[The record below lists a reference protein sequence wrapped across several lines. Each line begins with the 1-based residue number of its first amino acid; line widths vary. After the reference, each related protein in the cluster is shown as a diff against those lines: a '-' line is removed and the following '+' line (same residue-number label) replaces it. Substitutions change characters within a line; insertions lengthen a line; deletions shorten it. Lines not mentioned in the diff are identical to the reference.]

1 MIIEKLKLNG
11 TLKCGDKIFYP
22 GVYTQPNIPKELAN
36 EAEIGASIITI
47 LAPSQAIV
55 QQKKQEEVSTFLD
68 SWKDLSADELKEFF
82 SSEGNRK
89 LLVLSGQQDRAYA
102 KWFRSF
108 PDIPFPGT
116 EKKEEEPAAAAGS
129 ENAENEKPKK
139 AKIVKPRLKKR
150 V

>member
-1 MIIEKLKLNG
+1 MNIEKLKLNG

-102 KWFRSF
+102 KWFRNF

-116 EKKEEEPAAAAGS
+116 EKKEEPALAVGS
-129 ENAENEKPKK
+129 EK